1 MWIIAER
8 ELRSLFSGLMG
19 WSMLAV
25 VQFILGWVFAVLVY
39 VFTQPDIQA
48 QLATQSNAPSVSEL
62 ILEPWFNWVGMML
75 LLITP
80 LLTMRLIS
88 EERRN
93 HTLPLLIASPIPI
106 RSIVLGKFFGV
117 MGFFSLS
124 LLLLS
129 SMPLS
134 LLIGTA
140 LDLQH
145 LAAALLGVFLLTAAF
160 SAIGLYLSTLSPQPV
175 VAAVSTFG
183 ILLLL
188 WMLDWAGSQ
197 GEANNVLNYLSLL
210 THYQVLVQ
218 GLVSSVDVFYYL
230 LLTALFLVLSIH
242 RLDLERLH

>member
-1 MWIIAER
+1 MI
-8 ELRSLFSGLMG
+8 F
-19 WSMLAV
+19 
-25 VQFILGWVFAVLVY
+25 FA
-39 VFTQPDIQA
+39 
-48 QLATQSNAPSVSEL
+48 
-62 ILEPWFNWVGMML
+62 
-75 LLITP
+75 
-80 LLTMRLIS
+80 
-88 EERRN
+88 
-93 HTLPLLIASPIPI
+93 
-106 RSIVLGKFFGV
+106 
-117 MGFFSLS
+117 LS

-145 LAAALLGVFLLTAAF
+145 FAAALLGVLLLTAAF
-160 SAIGLYLSTLSPQPV
+160 SAIGLYLSTLSAQPV

-197 GEANNVLNYLSLL
+197 GDDAGMLNYLSLL

-218 GLVSSVDVFYYL
+218 GLVSSVAVLYYL

-242 RLDLERLH
+242 RLDLERVH